1 MNIADWNWFDWLLA
15 LIFLSS
21 MIAAFVTGLVRAATG
36 LFGFFAGFK
45 IAGMAY
51 VSFGDRIMAKGWVTS
66 EFLARIIA
74 YLVIVVIIVAG
85 FEVLGR
91 VLRKSLRA
99 IGLSMMDRILGAA
112 VGFIRGGM
120 VGISILMVAAVSSP
134 LPDVIAKSIL
144 RPYLL
149 DGARDVSFV
158 IPEYVQ
164 QRIL

>member
-15 LIFLSS
+15 LIFLAS
-21 MIAAFVTGLVRAATG
+21 MIAAFMTGLVRAATG
-36 LFGFFAGFK
+36 LFGFLAGFK

-51 VSFGDRIMAKGWVTS
+51 DSFGDRIIAKGWVTS

-74 YLVIVVIIVAG
+74 YLVIVMIVVAAS
-85 FEVLGR
+85 EVLGR

-112 VGFIRGGM
+112 FGLIRGCM
-120 VGISILMVAAVSSP
+120 IGIAILMAVAVCSP
-134 LPDVIAKSIL
+134 LPDVITKSIL

-149 DGARDVSFV
+149 EAARDVSFV
-158 IPEYVQ
+158 IPVYVQ

>member
-15 LIFLSS
+15 LILLSS
-21 MIAAFVTGLVRAATG
+21 IIAAFVSGLVRAATS
-36 LFGFFAGFK
+36 LLGFFAGFK
-45 IAGMAY
+45 IAGTAY

-74 YLVIVVIIVAG
+74 YLVIVAIMVAAA
-85 FEVLGR
+85 EVLGR

-112 VGFIRGGM
+112 FGFIRGCM
-120 VGISILMVAAVSSP
+120 VGIAILMVVAVSSP
-134 LPDVIAKSIL
+134 LPDAITKSIL

-149 DGARDVSFV
+149 DVARDVSFL